1 MDSPKTPFGQCLNRN
16 GVFVSF
22 GWLSYQAVPSRIF
35 YGAGTGADCPVSE
48 MLNKVTSTMVD
59 GGGAA
64 GEQVSTEGVDGFEN
78 KLKMQ
83 VRKVEFF

>member
-1 MDSPKTPFGQCLNRN
+1 
-16 GVFVSF
+16 
-22 GWLSYQAVPSRIF
+22 
-35 YGAGTGADCPVSE
+35 